1 LFEIE
6 LLWGSEN
13 KWFRKLGA
21 TLSLCLVWKCLTTR
35 GVLDRG
41 NVCDRHAE
49 KCKQWGAQVVMCL
62 VFDEITLSGKEQAPT
77 LEDHCGSRFKPV
89 AVEIL
94 SLHLLIV

>member
-1 LFEIE
+1 
-6 LLWGSEN
+6 
-13 KWFRKLGA
+13 
-21 TLSLCLVWKCLTTR
+21 
-35 GVLDRG
+35 
-41 NVCDRHAE
+41 
-49 KCKQWGAQVVMCL
+49 MCL